1 MLDAITAVPPQYLF
15 GASFLLGL
23 AAWLVSLGR
32 HRWRRLRWL
41 PSIPLFVRAALGG
54 LGIGGLLYL
63 MAPYVRPFVIT
74 GARPVPST
82 CAQARAWGYGT
93 ARVGETGY
101 FAHLDADQDG
111 ISCEPPPSLR
121 R

>member
-1 MLDAITAVPPQYLF
+1 MLDTIAAVPPQYLF

-23 AAWLVSLGR
+23 AAWLVSLR
-32 HRWRRLRWL
+32 HRWWRRLRWR

-63 MAPYVRPFVIT
+63 VAPYARPFVT
-74 GARPVPST
+74 GVRTVPST

-93 ARVGETGY
+93 ARVGEPGY
-101 FAHLDADQDG
+101 FAHLDADWDG
-111 ISCEPPPSLR
+111 ISCEPLPSWR